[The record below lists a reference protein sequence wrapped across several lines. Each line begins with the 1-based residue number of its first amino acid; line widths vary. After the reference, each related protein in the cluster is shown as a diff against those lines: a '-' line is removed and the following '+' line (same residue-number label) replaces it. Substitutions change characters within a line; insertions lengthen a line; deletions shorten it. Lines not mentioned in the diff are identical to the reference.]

1 MKEASGEANLTVIT
15 IILIGVIVA
24 VATPIIN
31 SMMTNTA
38 KRTCCTNYGSTVWEG
53 NACYELDPVTG
64 QKKTTKV
71 EDTLYWNK
79 DTKQCVGA

>member
-38 KRTCCTNYGSTVWEG
+38 KRTCCQTAGGIWAGSTCYSVTTAGGKGSAITNYWDET
-53 NACYELDPVTG
+53 N
-64 QKKTTKV
+64 KK
-71 EDTLYWNK
+71 
-79 DTKQCVGA
+79 CVGA